1 MTTMNPS
8 AATLRELL
16 ALGILVCVG
25 CSEANPGAAVTTT
38 RKDPGNAAG
47 ETRPGK
53 TENPAMTV
61 SVRVFDVEGRLV
73 GPIEQPK
80 VVKTDAEWRA
90 QLTPEQYQIARG
102 KGTERPFCGTLLDN
116 KKEGVY
122 SCVCCSL
129 PLFSSNSKFNSGTG
143 WPSFFQPIAR
153 ENVAE
158 ERDSSLFMVRT
169 EILCARCGAHLGHV
183 FEDGPRPTGLRYC
196 LNSESLKFT
205 PGDETKSLADP
216 AAARVSTEKKD
227 PATKKDAPQ
236 TATAV
241 FAGGCFWCVE
251 AVFEE
256 LDGVIE
262 AVSGYAGGTRETA
275 DYEAVSTGKTGHA
288 EAVQISYDPA
298 KIGYEKLLE
307 VHFATHDPTTLNRQG
322 NDFGPQYRSAVF
334 YANEDEKRAAREYME
349 KLSRSGAF
357 KEPIV
362 TTLEPLTE
370 FYPAESYH
378 QDYVCKNPNQGY
390 VQGVALPKV
399 EKVRKKFSGELKAKS
414 PLER

>member
-1 MTTMNPS
+1 MITMNLR
-8 AATLRELL
+8 AAALRGLPV
-16 ALGILVCVG
+16 LGILAGMG
-25 CSEANPGAAVTTT
+25 CSEASPGAGMTAPG
-38 RKDPGNAAG
+38 KEPGNPAG

-53 TENPAMTV
+53 AENPPMTV
-61 SVRVFDVEGRLV
+61 SVRVFDAEGRLV

-129 PLFSSNSKFNSGTG
+129 PLFASNSKFNSGTG

-158 ERDSSLFMVRT
+158 ERDASHFMVRK
-169 EILCARCGAHLGHV
+169 EILCARCDAHLGHV
-183 FEDGPRPTGLRYC
+183 FDDGPRPTGLRYC

-216 AAARVSTEKKD
+216 SAANASAEKKD
-227 PATKKDAPQ
+227 AAR
-236 TATAV
+236 TAAAV

-275 DYEAVSTGKTGHA
+275 NYEAVCTGRTGHA
-288 EAVQISYDPA
+288 EAVQIVYDPSR
-298 KIGYEKLLE
+298 IGYEKLLE

-334 YANEDEKRAAREYME
+334 FANEDEKRAARKFIDE
-349 KLSRSGAF
+349 LSKSGAF
-357 KEPIV
+357 KDPIV
-362 TTLEPLTE
+362 TTLEPLGE
-370 FYPAESYH
+370 FFPAETYH

-390 VQGVALPKV
+390 VRGVALPKV
-399 EKVRKKFSGELKAKS
+399 EKVRKKFSGDLKPKS
-414 PLER
+414 PLGR